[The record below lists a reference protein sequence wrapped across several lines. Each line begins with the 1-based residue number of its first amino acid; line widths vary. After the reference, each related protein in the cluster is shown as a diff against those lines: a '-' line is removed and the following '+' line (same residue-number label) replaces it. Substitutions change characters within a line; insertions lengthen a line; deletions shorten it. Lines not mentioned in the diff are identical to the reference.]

1 MRNFS
6 LERAPKI
13 SKQPL
18 ESMKLAAKDN
28 ARWAFAKKLPPKL
41 SYHQIKMR

>member
-6 LERAPKI
+6 LKRAPKI

-28 ARWAFAKKLPPKL
+28 ARWAIAKKR
-41 SYHQIKMR
+41 S